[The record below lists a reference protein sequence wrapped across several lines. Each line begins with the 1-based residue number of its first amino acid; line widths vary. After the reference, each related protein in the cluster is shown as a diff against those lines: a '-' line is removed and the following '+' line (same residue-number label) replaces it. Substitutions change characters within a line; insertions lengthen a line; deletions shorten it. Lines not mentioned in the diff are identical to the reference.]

1 MFAGGRL
8 KASGFQPTH
17 PHGVRPVSSSH
28 VAWMLFSFNPRAR
41 TGCDAKFQNVTHVLG
56 HVSTHAPARG
66 ATFPDSTPQLAV
78 VVSTHAPARGA
89 TDTVED
95 LTDFE
100 LVSTHAPARGATRI
114 RFENATYLMFQPTHP
129 HGVRHRVAEQ
139 ESKRPSFNPRTRTGC
154 DRAMRRRSL
163 LWLRFNPRTRTGCDE
178 TNAAIFDGWFDV
190 STHAPARGAT
200 AITVVAPSAEEVST
214 HAPAR
219 GATRARCR
227 RCNSLCCFNPRTR
240 TGCDSI
246 QSTRVARQ

>member
-89 TDTVED
+89 TDTLED

-100 LVSTHAPARGATRI
+100 LVSTHAPARGATI
-114 RFENATYLMFQPTHP
+114 VLA
-129 HGVRHRVAEQ
+129 GVAHISA
-139 ESKRPSFNPRTRTGC
+139 
-154 DRAMRRRSL
+154 
-163 LWLRFNPRTRTGCDE
+163 
-178 TNAAIFDGWFDV
+178 V

-200 AITVVAPSAEEVST
+200 
-214 HAPAR
+214 
-219 GATRARCR
+219 G
-227 RCNSLCCFNPRTR
+227 R
-240 TGCDSI
+240 TGLTF
-246 QSTRVARQ
+246 QA